1 MNTSFAE
8 TLRRLRTERG
18 LSQQELAKQ
27 MYVTRSTVARWES
40 GSRLPDA
47 AMISRLSRFLNV
59 DVNTLMSAVSEG
71 DEQPNVIMVDDRK
84 IILTGALPILKDVM
98 PGAVITGFTRPSE
111 AVEYARA
118 NRVALA
124 FLDIEMGKT
133 SGIDLCRTLLEI
145 NPRTN
150 VIYLTAYISLA
161 LMIFNILPISPL
173 DGSKVL
179 YSFLPEKAY
188 MTLMRYERYGMI
200 LLLVLVATHVLGSPL
215 STATGW
221 VFDRLFFLAEGGFE
235 LYRKLAG

>member
-1 MNTSFAE
+1 MSAISNIWNGLDWSVLTGMALSIIPSLICITLHELSHGYVAYRLGDTTAKDAGRLTLNPLRHIDPMGLVMMVAFKFGWAKPVPVNMCRFRNPKRDMAI
-8 TLRRLRTERG
+8 TALAGPMSNLIIGAVFLFLYGVLYIPLRRGGTVGDWFL
-18 LSQQELAKQ
+18 Q
-27 MYVTRSTVARWES
+27 M
-40 GSRLPDA
+40 
-47 AMISRLSRFLNV
+47 
-59 DVNTLMSAVSEG
+59 
-71 DEQPNVIMVDDRK
+71 
-84 IILTGALPILKDVM
+84 
-98 PGAVITGFTRPSE
+98 
-111 AVEYARA
+111 
-118 NRVALA
+118 
-124 FLDIEMGKT
+124 
-133 SGIDLCRTLLEI
+133 
-145 NPRTN
+145 
-150 VIYLTAYISLA
+150 IYLTAYISLA

>member
-1 MNTSFAE
+1 MSAISNIWNGLDWSVLTGMALSIIPSLICITLHELSHGYVAYRLGDTTAKDAGRLTLNPLRHIDPMGLVMMVAFKFGWAKPVPVNMYRFRNPKRDMAI
-8 TLRRLRTERG
+8 TALAGPMSNLIIGAVFLFLYGVLYIPLRRGGTVGDWFL
-18 LSQQELAKQ
+18 Q
-27 MYVTRSTVARWES
+27 M
-40 GSRLPDA
+40 
-47 AMISRLSRFLNV
+47 
-59 DVNTLMSAVSEG
+59 
-71 DEQPNVIMVDDRK
+71 
-84 IILTGALPILKDVM
+84 
-98 PGAVITGFTRPSE
+98 
-111 AVEYARA
+111 
-118 NRVALA
+118 
-124 FLDIEMGKT
+124 
-133 SGIDLCRTLLEI
+133 
-145 NPRTN
+145 
-150 VIYLTAYISLA
+150 IYLTAYISLA

>member
-1 MNTSFAE
+1 MSAISNIWNGLDWSVLTGMALSIIPSLICITLHELSHGYVAYRLGDTTAKDAGRLTLNPLRHIDPMGLVMMVAFKFGWAKPVPVNMYRFRNPKRDMAITALAGPMSNLIIGAE
-8 TLRRLRTERG
+8 FIFHNGVLYIPLRRGGTVGDWFL
-18 LSQQELAKQ
+18 Q
-27 MYVTRSTVARWES
+27 M
-40 GSRLPDA
+40 
-47 AMISRLSRFLNV
+47 
-59 DVNTLMSAVSEG
+59 
-71 DEQPNVIMVDDRK
+71 
-84 IILTGALPILKDVM
+84 
-98 PGAVITGFTRPSE
+98 
-111 AVEYARA
+111 
-118 NRVALA
+118 
-124 FLDIEMGKT
+124 
-133 SGIDLCRTLLEI
+133 
-145 NPRTN
+145 
-150 VIYLTAYISLA
+150 IYLTAYISLA